1 MLFGKYVNK
10 FYTKYF
16 WFFFFGV
23 IALIVV
29 DYFQLLIPEIFG
41 NIIDSVDNGSI
52 FNDKSILNTAITWIG
67 AIAIIMF
74 TGRFTWR
81 YCIFGV
87 GVRIEA
93 DLRDMMFS
101 HSEKLSYSYYKKHKT
116 GALMALY
123 TNDLQTIRAFF
134 GQGTI
139 MLIDFI
145 FLGAIALVKM
155 FILNWALTLITLI
168 PAVGIGVASLFLGQK
183 MENKFAIRQKA
194 YEDLSDFTQEN
205 FTGISVIKAFVKEEE
220 EKSAFT
226 QINKDNYDKNMAFL
240 RYYMIL
246 NVAITLILNLII
258 SFLFAGGVYL
268 IKGTT
273 LDFSIGDL
281 TAFVSY
287 FNSLT
292 WPMMAIGQLINLRSQ
307 AKASLIRV
315 SELLDEAPE
324 IVDNEIVDSQI
335 EGKIEFNHLSFKY
348 NDADED
354 ILKDITFTINKG
366 QMVGILGKTG
376 SGKSTLVDLLLRL
389 YNVPNNSIL
398 LDNKDIMKLPYKK
411 VRESI
416 GYVPQDNFLFSDTV
430 RNNIAFAFDGDVDD
444 KEIIKSATLSDV
456 HDNIVEF
463 QHGYQTI
470 LGERGVTLSGGQK
483 QRVSIARALLKNP
496 PIMIFDDS
504 VSAVDTKT
512 EEKILSNLKS
522 LRKGKT
528 TIMVSHR
535 ISTVKDLDLII
546 LLDEGKIV
554 GIGNNESLLKDNK
567 LYQEM
572 VKLQALEAEVNSND

>member
-93 DLRDMMFS
+93 DMRDMMFS

-220 EKSAFT
+220 EKNAFT
-226 QINKDNYDKNMAFL
+226 QINKDNYNKNMAFL

-315 SELLDEAPE
+315 SELLDEEPE
-324 IVDNEIVDSQI
+324 IVDKEIVDSQI
-335 EGKIEFNHLSFKY
+335 EGKIEFNHLSFRY
-348 NDADED
+348 SDADED

-398 LDNKDIMKLPYKK
+398 LDDKDIMKLPYKK

-456 HDNIVEF
+456 HDNIIEF

-572 VKLQALEAEVNSND
+572 VRLQTLEAEVNSND

>member
-93 DLRDMMFS
+93 DMRDMMFS

-220 EKSAFT
+220 EKNAFT
-226 QINKDNYDKNMAFL
+226 QINKDNYNKNMAFL

-398 LDNKDIMKLPYKK
+398 LDDKDIMKLPYKK

-572 VKLQALEAEVNSND
+572 VRLQTLEAEVNSND

>member
-1 MLFGKYVNK
+1 MLFGKYVNN
-10 FYTKYF
+10 FYRKYF
-16 WFFFFGV
+16 WFFFFGIV
-23 IALIVV
+23 ALIVV

-41 NIIDSVDNGSI
+41 NLIDGAESGTI
-52 FNDKSILNTAITWIG
+52 FTNHQELNKAVMWIG
-67 AIAIIMF
+67 CIAIIMF

-93 DLRDMMFS
+93 DMRDMMFL
-101 HSEKLSYSYYKKHKT
+101 HSEELSYSYYKKHKT

-123 TNDLQTIRAFF
+123 TNDLQTIRSYF

-155 FILNWALTLITLI
+155 FIINWIITLVILI
-168 PAVGIGVASLFLGQK
+168 PAVGIAICSLFLGK
-183 MENKFAIRQKA
+183 RMEEKFRVRQQT

-220 EKSAFT
+220 EKKEFNN
-226 QINKDNYDKNMAFL
+226 INTDNYNKNMAFL
-240 RYYMIL
+240 RYYMLLSI
-246 NVAITLILNLII
+246 AITLILNLIVAGI
-258 SFLFAGGVYL
+258 FAGGVYF
-268 IKGTT
+268 IAGTSFNFT
-273 LDFSIGDL
+273 IGNL
-281 TAFVSY
+281 TEYVSY
-287 FNSLT
+287 FNTLT

-307 AKASLIRV
+307 AKASLGRV
-315 SELLDEAPE
+315 SELLDEVPE
-324 IVDNEIVDSQI
+324 IRDENVITSQI
-335 EGKIEFNHLSFKY
+335 QGKITFNHLTFQYS
-348 NDADED
+348 DADTPTLSD
-354 ILKDITFTINKG
+354 ISFVINKG

-376 SGKSTLVDLLLRL
+376 SGKSTLVDLLLRM
-389 YNVPNNSIL
+389 YNVPANSIL
-398 LDNKDIMKLPYKK
+398 LDDVDIMKLSFKQ
-411 VRESI
+411 VRDNI

-430 RNNIAFAFDGDVDD
+430 RNNIAFAFNADEVDD
-444 KEIIKSATLSDV
+444 RAIVDSAILSDV

-463 QHGYQTI
+463 AQGYQTI

-483 QRVSIARALLKNP
+483 QRVSIARALIKNP

-512 EEKILSNLKS
+512 EEKILTNLRN
-522 LRKGKT
+522 LRHNKT

-535 ISTVKDLDLII
+535 ISTVKDLDMII
-546 LLDEGKIV
+546 LLDEGKV
-554 GIGNNESLLKDNK
+554 VAIGNHNELLKSSP

-572 VKLQALEAEVNSND
+572 VRLQTLEEEVNND

>member
-93 DLRDMMFS
+93 DMRDMMFS

>member
-93 DLRDMMFS
+93 DMRDMMFS

-430 RNNIAFAFDGDVDD
+430 RNNIAFAFEGDVDD

>member
-10 FYTKYF
+10 FYYKYF
-16 WFFFFGV
+16 WFFFFG
-23 IALIVV
+23 ILALIAV
-29 DYFQLLIPEIFG
+29 DYFQLLIPQIFG
-41 NIIDSVDNGSI
+41 DLVDAVDDGTIFSNKDLLQNSI
-52 FNDKSILNTAITWIG
+52 VWIG

-93 DLRDMMFS
+93 DLRDMMFA
-101 HSEKLSYSYYKKHKT
+101 HSENLSYSFYKKHKT

-155 FILNWALTLITLI
+155 FLLNWVLTIIILI
-168 PAVGIGVASLFLGQK
+168 PAVGIGIASFFLGQK
-183 MENKFAIRQKA
+183 MEGKFSIRQKA

-205 FTGISVIKAFVKEEE
+205 FTGISVIKAFVKEQEE
-220 EKSAFT
+220 TEEFNR
-226 QINKDNYDKNMAFL
+226 INQDNYDKNMAFL

-246 NVAITLILNLII
+246 NVAITLILNLIV

-268 IKGTT
+268 IAGTSINFT
-273 LDFSIGDL
+273 IGDL
-281 TAFVSY
+281 TEYVSY

-307 AKASLIRV
+307 AKASLERV
-315 SELLDEAPE
+315 SSLLDEKPE
-324 IVDNEIVDSQI
+324 IIDS
-335 EGKIEFNHLSFKY
+335 EVVSSSVLGKITFNHLSFTF
-348 NDADED
+348 NDATTPT
-354 ILKDITFTINKG
+354 LKDITFTIEQG

-376 SGKSTLVDLLLRL
+376 SGKSTLVDLLLRM
-389 YNVPNNSIL
+389 YNVPKNSVL
-398 LDNKDIMKLPYKK
+398 LDDVDIMNIPFKK
-411 VRESI
+411 VRDSI

-430 RNNIAFAFDGDVDD
+430 RNNIAFAFD
-444 KEIIKSATLSDV
+444 KEVADEDIIKSARLSDV

-463 QHGYQTI
+463 SDGYQTI

-512 EEKILSNLKS
+512 EEKILSNLRE
-522 LRKGKT
+522 LRQGKT

-572 VKLQALEAEVNSND
+572 VRLQALEKEVNS

>member
-93 DLRDMMFS
+93 DMRDMMFS

-145 FLGAIALVKM
+145 FLGAIALIKM

-348 NDADED
+348 SDADED

-572 VKLQALEAEVNSND
+572 VRLQTLEAEVNSND

>member
-10 FYTKYF
+10 YYKKYF

-23 IALIVV
+23 LALILV
-29 DYFQLLIPEIFG
+29 DFFQLLIPQIFG
-41 NIIDSVDNGSI
+41 DLVDGISDGSI
-52 FNDKSILNTAITWIG
+52 FEDMSILTTSVLYIG
-67 AIAIIMF
+67 LIAIVMF
-74 TGRFTWR
+74 IGRFTWR
-81 YCIFGV
+81 ICIFGV
-87 GVRIEA
+87 GVRIES
-93 DLRDMMFS
+93 DMRDEMFL
-101 HSEKLSYSYYKKHKT
+101 HSETLSYSFYKKHKT

-123 TNDLQTIRAFF
+123 TNDLQTIRSFF

-145 FLGAIALVKM
+145 FLGSIALIKM
-155 FILNWALTLITLI
+155 FLLNWMLTCIILV
-168 PAVGIGVASLFLGQK
+168 PAIGIGIASFFLGK
-183 MENKFAIRQKA
+183 RMEDKFKVRQMA

-205 FTGISVIKAFVKEEE
+205 FTGISVIKAFVKESEE
-220 EKSAFT
+220 RREFLR
-226 QINKDNYDKNMAFL
+226 INEDNYEKNMSFL

-246 NVAITLILNLII
+246 NVFITVILNLII
-258 SFLFAGGVYL
+258 SVLFAGGVYL
-268 IKGTT
+268 IAGTDINFT
-273 LDFSIGDL
+273 IGNL

-307 AKASLIRV
+307 AKASLTRV
-315 SELLDEAPE
+315 SELLDEKPE
-324 IVDNEIVDSQI
+324 IVDEGIVESQI
-335 EGKIEFNHLSFKY
+335 EGKITFNHLTFQY
-348 NDADED
+348 NDADTP
-354 ILKDITFTINKG
+354 ILKDITFTIEKG

-376 SGKSTLVDLLLRL
+376 SGKSTLVDLLLRM
-389 YNVPNNSIL
+389 YNLDSEALL
-398 LDNKDIMKLPYKK
+398 LDDIDIMKLPYKK

-430 RNNIAFAFDGDVDD
+430 RNNIAFAFSGDVADD
-444 KEIIKSATLSDV
+444 DIVRSATMSDV
-456 HDNIVEF
+456 HDNIIEF
-463 QHGYQTI
+463 KEGYQTI

-483 QRVSIARALLKNP
+483 QRVSIARALIKNP

-512 EEKILSNLKS
+512 EEKILTNLRD

-535 ISTVKDLDLII
+535 ISTVKDLDVII
-546 LLDEGKIV
+546 LLDEGKVV
-554 GIGNNESLLKDNK
+554 GIGNNDSLLKTNK

-572 VKLQALEAEVNSND
+572 VRLQTLEEEVNS

>member
-93 DLRDMMFS
+93 DMRDMMFF

-226 QINKDNYDKNMAFL
+226 QINKDNYNKNMAFL

-535 ISTVKDLDLII
+535 ISTVKDLDLIV

-572 VKLQALEAEVNSND
+572 VRLQTLEAEVNSND

>member
-1 MLFGKYVNK
+1 MLLGKYVNR

-41 NIIDSVDNGSI
+41 DLIDGIEDQTLFSNLDL
-52 FNDKSILNTAITWIG
+52 LNKAVMWIG
-67 AIAIIMF
+67 IIAVIMF
-74 TGRFTWR
+74 VGRFTWR
-81 YCIFGV
+81 YCIYGV

-93 DLRDMMFS
+93 DMRDMMFL
-101 HSEKLSYSYYKKHKT
+101 HSEELSYSYYKKHKT

-123 TNDLQTIRAFF
+123 TNDLQTIRSYF

-145 FLGAIALVKM
+145 FLGAIALIKM
-155 FILNWALTLITLI
+155 FILNWILTLIILI
-168 PAVGIGVASLFLGQK
+168 PAVAIAITSFFLGK
-183 MENKFAIRQKA
+183 RMEDKFSIRQKA

-205 FTGISVIKAFVKEEE
+205 FTGISVIKAFVKERE
-220 EKSAFT
+220 EKEEF
-226 QINKDNYDKNMAFL
+226 NRYNLDNYNKNMSYL
-240 RYYMIL
+240 RYYMML
-246 NVAITLILNLII
+246 DVAITLVLNLII
-258 SFLFAGGVYL
+258 SLIFAGGVYL
-268 IKGTT
+268 ICGTT
-273 LDFSIGDL
+273 FDFSIGDL
-281 TAFVSY
+281 TAYISY

-292 WPMMAIGQLINLRSQ
+292 WPMMAIGQLINLMSQ
-307 AKASLIRV
+307 AKASLARV
-315 SELLDEAPE
+315 TKLLDERPE
-324 IVDNEIVDSQI
+324 IVDNEVLEESRI
-335 EGKIEFNHLSFKY
+335 EGKITFNHLTFQYS
-348 NDADED
+348 DADTP

-389 YNVPNNSIL
+389 YNVKENSIL
-398 LDNKDIMKLPYKK
+398 LDDKDLMHLSIKQ
-411 VRESI
+411 VRDSI

-430 RNNIAFAFDGDVDD
+430 RNNIAFAFDTDVDD
-444 KEIIKSATLSDV
+444 DMVVRSAMLSDV

-463 QHGYQTI
+463 SQGYQTI

-483 QRVSIARALLKNP
+483 QRVSIARALIKNP

-512 EEKILSNLKS
+512 EEKILTNLRS
-522 LRKGKT
+522 LRQGKT

-535 ISTVKDLDLII
+535 ISTVKDLDLIV
-546 LLDEGKIV
+546 LLDEGRVV
-554 GIGNNESLLKDNK
+554 GIGNNDTLLKTSP

-572 VKLQALEAEVNSND
+572 VRLQTLEEEVNS

>member
-1 MLFGKYVNK
+1 M
-10 FYTKYF
+10 
-16 WFFFFGV
+16 
-23 IALIVV
+23 I
-29 DYFQLLIPEIFG
+29 
-41 NIIDSVDNGSI
+41 S
-52 FNDKSILNTAITWIG
+52 
-67 AIAIIMF
+67 
-74 TGRFTWR
+74 
-81 YCIFGV
+81 
-87 GVRIEA
+87 
-93 DLRDMMFS
+93 
-101 HSEKLSYSYYKKHKT
+101 
-116 GALMALY
+116 
-123 TNDLQTIRAFF
+123 
-134 GQGTI
+134 
-139 MLIDFI
+139 
-145 FLGAIALVKM
+145 
-155 FILNWALTLITLI
+155 
-168 PAVGIGVASLFLGQK
+168 SLF
-183 MENKFAIRQKA
+183 
-194 YEDLSDFTQEN
+194 Y
-205 FTGISVIKAFVKEEE
+205 
-220 EKSAFT
+220 
-226 QINKDNYDKNMAFL
+226 
-240 RYYMIL
+240 
-246 NVAITLILNLII
+246 
-258 SFLFAGGVYL
+258 YL
-268 IKGTT
+268 I
-273 LDFSIGDL
+273 
-281 TAFVSY
+281 
-287 FNSLT
+287 
-292 WPMMAIGQLINLRSQ
+292 
-307 AKASLIRV
+307 
-315 SELLDEAPE
+315 
-324 IVDNEIVDSQI
+324 
-335 EGKIEFNHLSFKY
+335 FK
-348 NDADED
+348 D

>member
-67 AIAIIMF
+67 AIAVIMF

-93 DLRDMMFS
+93 DMRDMMFS

-226 QINKDNYDKNMAFL
+226 QINKDNYNKNMAFL

-398 LDNKDIMKLPYKK
+398 LDDKDIMKLPYKK

-572 VKLQALEAEVNSND
+572 VRLQTLEAEVNSND

>member
-67 AIAIIMF
+67 AIAVIMF

-93 DLRDMMFS
+93 DMRDMMFS

-220 EKSAFT
+220 EKNAFT
-226 QINKDNYDKNMAFL
+226 QINKDNYNKNMAFL

-315 SELLDEAPE
+315 SELLDEEPE

-335 EGKIEFNHLSFKY
+335 EGKIEFNHLSFRY
-348 NDADED
+348 SDADED

-398 LDNKDIMKLPYKK
+398 LDDKDIMKLPYKK

-512 EEKILSNLKS
+512 EEKILNNLKL

>member
-93 DLRDMMFS
+93 DMRDMMFS

-572 VKLQALEAEVNSND
+572 VRLQTLEAEVNSND